1 MDKLNKEHI
10 ISINVGGKIYMT
22 TLNLISRY
30 KNSRLYEIVQEKL
43 TNISD
48 LPNDINKREIFIDRN
63 GNRFEY
69 ILDFLRDGVLIC
81 ENDITVLTR
90 ILIEAIYFKLFS
102 LMKIIK
108 KKINLLYSNMNNNVN
123 KNIFKRIIST
133 IEKNRKEE
141 TNKLV
146 KLSGIISNYN
156 ELKYFNLKKK
166 KKKSYITI
174 LNNSNIINEINQVNK
189 DIEQVF
195 ARPDKNDST
204 NLLSANF
211 QKNESTNK
219 LNLQSVTNEKERKKT
234 NAYKES
240 YYDTNINSEKNMNS
254 QEKNSNIY
262 KKSESP
268 NFEIS
273 NKIEREVSK
282 DMLNSNLKN
291 DVDKM
296 DSHLSDTNSLEKN
309 EKDIHANSEYYNAK
323 TIGHKYVS
331 FSGENDI
338 IFYTNS
344 ETLSDEEQFG
354 NIKNSKDEKEANSNS
369 KNISRLRNINV
380 INNKVSELNYNNYI
394 GNNDYIGYRDF
405 ENEHNNFPNYINSVC
420 NKKSTYNYN
429 NYEYNNMKN
438 NVRNPIMVYSEIDDV
453 EETSNYPIMPNI
465 NLGEQIFSTTVDF

>member
-189 DIEQVF
+189 DIEKVF
-195 ARPDKNDST
+195 SRPDKNDST
-204 NLLSANF
+204 NLLSTNF

-262 KKSESP
+262 KK
-268 NFEIS
+268 
-273 NKIEREVSK
+273 K
-282 DMLNSNLKN
+282 
-291 DVDKM
+291 
-296 DSHLSDTNSLEKN
+296 
-309 EKDIHANSEYYNAK
+309 
-323 TIGHKYVS
+323 
-331 FSGENDI
+331 
-338 IFYTNS
+338 
-344 ETLSDEEQFG
+344 TLSDEEQFG

>member
-43 TNISD
+43 NNISD
-48 LPNDINKREIFIDRN
+48 LSNDYKKREIFIDRN

-108 KKINLLYSNMNNNVN
+108 KKINLLHSNMNNSVN
-123 KNIFKRIIST
+123 KNIFKRIINT

-146 KLSGIISNYN
+146 KLSGIISNYS

-166 KKKSYITI
+166 KKKTYISL
-174 LNNSNIINEINQVNK
+174 LNNSNIINEINYVNK
-189 DIEQVF
+189 DTENGF
-195 ARPDKNDST
+195 SRHDNNDST
-204 NLLSANF
+204 HY
-211 QKNESTNK
+211 QKNESTNER
-219 LNLQSVTNEKERKKT
+219 EKKKT

-240 YYDTNINSEKNMNS
+240 HYDTDINSEKYMNS
-254 QEKNSNIY
+254 QEKIPNIY
-262 KKSESP
+262 TKSEPP
-268 NFEIS
+268 NFKFS
-273 NKIEREVSK
+273 NKKERKVQK
-282 DMLNSNLKN
+282 DMVNGNLKN
-291 DVDKM
+291 GVNKM
-296 DSHLSDTNSLEKN
+296 DNHLSDTNSLEKN
-309 EKDIHANSEYYNAK
+309 EKDTHANSEYYNEK
-323 TIGHKYVS
+323 TISHKYVS
-331 FSGENDI
+331 FSGDNDI
-338 IFYTNS
+338 IFYNNS
-344 ETLSDEEQFG
+344 ETWSDGDQFG
-354 NIKNSKDEKEANSNS
+354 SIKNSKAEKDTNSS
-369 KNISRLRNINV
+369 PKNISRLRNVNS
-380 INNKVSELNYNNYI
+380 INNKVNELNYNNYI
-394 GNNDYIGYRDF
+394 ENNDYIRYRDY
-405 ENEHNNFPNYINSVC
+405 EEYGCEDEHNNFPNYINGVR

-429 NYEYNNMKN
+429 NYEYNNMKSN
-438 NVRNPIMVYSEIDDV
+438 ARNPIMVYPEIDDV

>member
-43 TNISD
+43 SNIPD
-48 LPNDINKREIFIDRN
+48 LSNDYKKREIFIDRN

-108 KKINLLYSNMNNNVN
+108 KKINLLHSNMNNSVN
-123 KNIFKRIIST
+123 KNIFKKIINT

-146 KLSGIISNYN
+146 KLSGIISNYS

-166 KKKSYITI
+166 KKKTYISI
-174 LNNSNIINEINQVNK
+174 LNNSNIINEINHVNK
-189 DIEQVF
+189 DTEKSF
-195 ARPDKNDST
+195 SRHNKNDST
-204 NLLSANF
+204 HY

-219 LNLQSVTNEKERKKT
+219 LNLQSTTNEKEKKKT

-254 QEKNSNIY
+254 QENIPNIY
-262 KKSESP
+262 TKSESP
-268 NFEIS
+268 NLKFS
-273 NKIEREVSK
+273 NKIERKVSK

-291 DVDKM
+291 GVDKM
-296 DSHLSDTNSLEKN
+296 DNHLSDTNSLEKN
-309 EKDIHANSEYYNAK
+309 EKDDHANSEYYNAK

-338 IFYTNS
+338 IFYNNS
-344 ETLSDEEQFG
+344 ETWSDDAQFG
-354 NIKNSKDEKEANSNS
+354 NIKNSKVEKDANSS
-369 KNISRLRNINV
+369 PKNISRLRNIND

-394 GNNDYIGYRDF
+394 GNNDYIRYRDY
-405 ENEHNNFPNYINSVC
+405 EEYGCEDEHNNFPNYINSMR

-438 NVRNPIMVYSEIDDV
+438 NVRNPIMVYPEIDDV

>member
-43 TNISD
+43 TNIPD
-48 LPNDINKREIFIDRN
+48 LSNDYKKREIFIDRN

-81 ENDITVLTR
+81 ENDIIVLTR

-108 KKINLLYSNMNNNVN
+108 KKINLLHSNMNNSVN
-123 KNIFKRIIST
+123 KNVFKQIINT

-146 KLSGIISNYN
+146 KLSSIISNYS

-166 KKKSYITI
+166 KKKTYINI
-174 LNNSNIINEINQVNK
+174 LNNSNIINEINHVNTDTEK
-189 DIEQVF
+189 GF
-195 ARPDKNDST
+195 ARHNKNDST
-204 NLLSANF
+204 HY

-219 LNLQSVTNEKERKKT
+219 LNLQSITHEKEKKKT

-254 QEKNSNIY
+254 QENISNIY
-262 KKSESP
+262 TKSESQ
-268 NFEIS
+268 NLKFS
-273 NKIEREVSK
+273 NKIERKVSK

-291 DVDKM
+291 DVDKK
-296 DSHLSDTNSLEKN
+296 DNHLSDTNSLEKS
-309 EKDIHANSEYYNAK
+309 EKDAHENSEYYNPK

-331 FSGENDI
+331 FSGEKDI
-338 IFYTNS
+338 IFYNNS
-344 ETLSDEEQFG
+344 ETWSEDDQLG
-354 NIKNSKDEKEANSNS
+354 NIKNSKAEKEANSS
-369 KNISRLRNINV
+369 PKNISRLRNING
-380 INNKVSELNYNNYI
+380 INNKVSELNYI
-394 GNNDYIGYRDF
+394 GNNDYIRYRDY
-405 ENEHNNFPNYINSVC
+405 EEYGCEDEHNNFPNYINSVR
-420 NKKSTYNYN
+420 NKKSTY

-438 NVRNPIMVYSEIDDV
+438 NVRNPIMVYPEIDDV